1 LNGVIRFLRSTK
13 LALFAMAVLALIVA
27 AGSLIPQRLTVD
39 PGDYA
44 SWKTH
49 LPALMGAAE
58 ALGLTDVYHSP
69 LYVAAVALFA
79 LNLTLCTWKQ
89 VRFAARR
96 LRPRSGPSAKGPAS
110 RPARA
115 DIERPTGA
123 FVPSA
128 LGFLQSGGRVVA
140 FLEAEGYSVRS
151 LGPGRWE
158 GRRRWAGHVG
168 LPLFHVA
175 LLLVIIGALTVSL
188 FSFRGN
194 LELAEG
200 QGFVSDTD
208 RFLQSSR
215 GLLGRTPPAGLAV
228 RLDAFRSAY
237 HQNGQIAV
245 RESDISIRTEG
256 VEDHTVVS
264 SSHPAG
270 IGDYRVYQS
279 TRFGWAALL
288 RLSFPGGR
296 EQEGFVNLAQW
307 RSDEEEGGVKSYRS
321 KADVP
326 GTAYSVLLEYERPV
340 AAGAGSAAGTDLS
353 LSTVVSEGMNN
364 TYNGRLAVGQTIQL
378 PSGVELTYVDLR
390 PWSGLVVVGTPGL
403 WLVFLGGALGL
414 FGLLVHFVVV
424 PESIRVSSTE
434 DGDAAGFWIVG
445 WRRRYQDT
453 HQERLYDVARR
464 LETALQNSD
473 RAA

>member
-1 LNGVIRFLRSTK
+1 MNGVIRFLRSTK

-27 AGSLIPQRLTVD
+27 AGSLMPQRLTVD

-44 SWKTH
+44 AWKTH

-69 LYVAAVALFA
+69 LYLVAAALFA

-89 VRFAARR
+89 IRFAARR
-96 LRPRSGPSAKGPAS
+96 LRSRSGTSATGPAS
-110 RPARA
+110 RLARA
-115 DIERPTGA
+115 DMKRPTGA

-128 LGFLQSGGRVVA
+128 LGFLHSGGRVVA

-175 LLLVIIGALTVSL
+175 LLLVIIGALAVSL

-200 QGFVSDTD
+200 QGFVIGTD

-215 GLLGRTPPAGLAV
+215 GVLGRTPPAGLAV

-237 HQNGQIAV
+237 HQNGQVAV
-245 RESDISIRTEG
+245 RESDISIRTVEG
-256 VEDHTVVS
+256 VEEHTVVS

-288 RLSFPGGR
+288 RLSFPDGR

-307 RSDEEEGGVKSYRS
+307 RSDEEAAGVKSYRS

-326 GTAYSVLLEYERPV
+326 GTSYSVLLEYERPV
-340 AAGAGSAAGTDLS
+340 AAGAGSAADTDLS

-364 TYNGRLAVGQTIQL
+364 TYNGRLAVGESIQL
-378 PSGVELTYVDLR
+378 PGGVDLTYVDLR

-414 FGLLVHFVVV
+414 LGLLVHFVVV
-424 PESIRVSSTE
+424 PETIRVSSTE
-434 DGDAAGFWIVG
+434 AVDAAGFWIVG

-453 HQERLYDVARR
+453 HQERLHDVARR
-464 LETALQNSD
+464 LETALQT
-473 RAA
+473 

>member
-1 LNGVIRFLRSTK
+1 MNRVFRLLRSTT
-13 LALFAMAVLALIVA
+13 LALVAMAVLALVVA
-27 AGSLIPQRLTVD
+27 AGSLIPQRLKVD

-79 LNLTLCTWKQ
+79 INLTLCTWKQ
-89 VRFAARR
+89 IRFAARR
-96 LRPRSGPSAKGPAS
+96 LRPRTGTSVKGTAS
-110 RPARA
+110 RLGRA

-123 FVPSA
+123 YVPSA

-158 GRRRWAGHVG
+158 GRRRWVGHVG

-175 LLLVIIGALTVSL
+175 LLLVIIGALAVSL

-200 QGFVSDTD
+200 QGFVSGTD

-245 RESDISIRTEG
+245 RESDISIRAEG
-256 VEDHTVVS
+256 VEEHTVIS

-288 RLSFPGGR
+288 RLNFPDGR

-307 RSDEEEGGVKSYRS
+307 RSDEDDTVKSYRS

-326 GTAYSVLLEYERPV
+326 GTSYSVLLEYERPV
-340 AAGAGSAAGTDLS
+340 EAGVGSAAGSDLS
-353 LSTVVSEGMNN
+353 VSAVVSEGMNN
-364 TYNGRLAVGQTIQL
+364 TYNGRLAVGESIQL
-378 PSGVELTYVDLR
+378 PGGVEFTYVDLR
-390 PWSGLVVVGTPGL
+390 PWSGVVVVGTPGL
-403 WLVFLGGALGL
+403 WLVYLGGALGL
-414 FGLLVHFVVV
+414 LGLLVHLVVV

-434 DGDAAGFWIVG
+434 DGDAAGFWMVG

-453 HQERLYDVARR
+453 YQERLHDVALR
-464 LETALQNSD
+464 LETALQTSD